1 MRTKE
6 IKEREKLARFS
17 VTIPETL
24 VHELDQRI
32 QSSGRN
38 NRSEAFRTLLRRYIA
53 DARWQEALDSGQEG
67 GEVYGT
73 VTLVYDHHLPNLT
86 RRLTGV
92 QHDHSGII
100 LCTTHVHADHN
111 TCLECVIMRGAP
123 LEVKKFLEALKGIR
137 GIRSLEKVI
146 VPD

>member
-1 MRTKE
+1 MR
-6 IKEREKLARFS
+6 
-17 VTIPETL
+17 
-24 VHELDQRI
+24 
-32 QSSGRN
+32 
-38 NRSEAFRTLLRRYIA
+38 
-53 DARWQEALDSGQEG
+53 G
-67 GEVYGT
+67 GFAP
-73 VTLVYDHHLPNLT
+73 LKPLSA

-111 TCLECVIMRGAP
+111 TCLECVIMRPAERVSQRGAP

-137 GIRSLEKVI
+137 GIRSLGKVI